1 MDDEKLKR
9 IFFEVLRVIA
19 AIVVLY
25 CIWQVVKTQ
34 VLYFQEDGPRFGVP
48 LTQSAPASAAA
59 ASQSP
64 AASQRFRREIARK
77 VSIPIQNVREQSI

>member
-64 AASQRFRREIARK
+64 AALRALPPRNSPK
-77 VSIPIQNVREQSI
+77 GSIPIQNVREQSI

>member
-1 MDDEKLKR
+1 MDDEKLKQ

-59 ASQSP
+59 AAQSP
-64 AASQRFRREIARK
+64 AASQSASAEK
-77 VSIPIQNVREQSI
+77 

>member
-48 LTQSAPASAAA
+48 LRVGCRRCAEPRRLSE
-59 ASQSP
+59 
-64 AASQRFRREIARK
+64 RFRREITQKAPN
-77 VSIPIQNVREQSI
+77 PIQNVREQFI

>member
-59 ASQSP
+59 ASLSE
-64 AASQRFRREIARK
+64 RFRREIARK

>member
-19 AIVVLY
+19 AIVVRY

-34 VLYFQEDGPRFGVP
+34 VLIPGDGPRSG
-48 LTQSAPASAAA
+48 ASDAV
-59 ASQSP
+59 SSRVGRRGFSEP
-64 AASQRFRREIARK
+64 GSLSERFRREIARK

>member
-48 LTQSAPASAAA
+48 LTQSAPAAA
-59 ASQSP
+59 QSP
-64 AASQRFRREIARK
+64 AASQSASAEK
-77 VSIPIQNVREQSI
+77 

>member
-1 MDDEKLKR
+1 
-9 IFFEVLRVIA
+9 
-19 AIVVLY
+19 VLY

-59 ASQSP
+59 AAQSP
-64 AASQRFRREIARK
+64 AASQSASAEK
-77 VSIPIQNVREQSI
+77 

>member
-1 MDDEKLKR
+1 LDDEKLKR

-19 AIVVLY
+19 AIV
-25 CIWQVVKTQ
+25 

-64 AASQRFRREIARK
+64 AASQSASAAK
-77 VSIPIQNVREQSI
+77 